1 MRILQVNLTRAIGGG
16 AFHHADLS
24 LGLVE
29 RGHEVLVVDR
39 LGDFTAR
46 QTGGRV
52 AQVPARPG
60 NQHLVL
66 WSAIRRFR
74 PDIIH
79 THQSLAARIAN
90 RLKGRLPVVSTIHWE
105 YKARSFA
112 RSDGVI
118 RVADHQK
125 ARMEGYRGRSVTIW
139 NWPRKAGAST
149 AHGGD
154 PRAEFGIGAAEILFG
169 FVGRVEEVKGIF
181 DLIAAFRTV
190 EAPNAR
196 LLVVGSGSALDEA
209 RSRAAGDG
217 RIVFAG
223 HRDDVPAL
231 MKAID
236 VFVLPSHGEAFP
248 LVLIEAAEAGCS
260 LIASDTAGAREM
272 SRSLAIVLVD
282 VGAADQLAKAI
293 ADLAARPT
301 GRRVEYDLLPFD
313 RDARIDQTVDFYR
326 EVLQ

>member
-1 MRILQVNLTRAIGGG
+1 MRILQVNLTRAIGGA

-52 AQVPARPG
+52 AQMPARPG

-66 WSAIRRFR
+66 WRAIRRFR

-149 AHGGD
+149 ASGGD
-154 PRAEFGIGAAEILFG
+154 PRAEFGIAAGEMLFG

-181 DLIAAFRTV
+181 DLIAAFRGV
-190 EAPNAR
+190 EAQNAR

-209 RSRAAGDG
+209 RARAAGDG
-217 RIVFAG
+217 RIAFAG

-236 VFVLPSHGEAFP
+236 VFVMASHWEGSP
-248 LVLIEAAEAGCS
+248 LVLMEAAGAGCEIIS
-260 LIASDTAGAREM
+260 TDNVGSAEM
-272 SRSLAIVLVD
+272 LRGQPVSMIGVGDVQQLAI
-282 VGAADQLAKAI
+282 AI

-313 RDARIDQTVDFYR
+313 RDARIGQTVDFYR

>member
-1 MRILQVNLTRAIGGG
+1 
-16 AFHHADLS
+16 
-24 LGLVE
+24 
-29 RGHEVLVVDR
+29 VVDR

-125 ARMEGYRGRSVTIW
+125 AGMEGYRGRSVTIW

-154 PRAEFGIGAAEILFG
+154 PRAEFGIGAGETLFG
-169 FVGRVEEVKGIF
+169 FVGRVEEGKGIF
-181 DLIAAFRTV
+181 DLIAAFRGV
-190 EAPNAR
+190 EAQNAR

-209 RSRAAGDG
+209 RARAAGDG

-236 VFVLPSHGEAFP
+236 VFVLPSHGEPFG
-248 LVLIEAAEAGCS
+248 LVALEAMEAGCR
-260 LIASDTAGAREM
+260 LICSETKGPREFLVEP
-272 SRSLAIVLVD
+272 SVRWVPVRSAPE
-282 VGAADQLAKAI
+282 LAKAMAI
-293 ADLAARPT
+293 EFAAPHMRI
-301 GRRVEYDLLPFD
+301 EYDLSPVD
-313 RDARIDQTVDFYR
+313 REGRIDDTAAFYADLLDSPRQTSR
-326 EVLQ
+326 P